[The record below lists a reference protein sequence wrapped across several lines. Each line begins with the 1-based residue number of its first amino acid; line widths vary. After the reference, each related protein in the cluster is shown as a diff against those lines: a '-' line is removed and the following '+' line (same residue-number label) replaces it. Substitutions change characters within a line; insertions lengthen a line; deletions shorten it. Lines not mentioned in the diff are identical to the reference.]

1 MQGVGLD
8 FTRTWNVCGGS
19 SAFSKCGDP
28 DEGSACFRTPSV
40 GKLKLVL
47 AQNNLRTVGTKRCSR
62 PYLPETPR
70 KGPRISGSPHRSA
83 PRGALMRRGWCQQT
97 VLSELRRGPAMQ
109 RAVFVSG
116 FHFFAQ
122 ASVRHPRVKRF

>member
-1 MQGVGLD
+1 MFVAVPRHFPNAVIPMREAPASG
-8 FTRTWNVCGGS
+8 
-19 SAFSKCGDP
+19 
-28 DEGSACFRTPSV
+28 PSV

-47 AQNNLRTVGTKRCSR
+47 AQNILQTVGTKRCSR

-70 KGPRISGSPHRSA
+70 KGARISGSPHRSA

-97 VLSELRRGPAMQ
+97 VLSERRRGPAMQ

-116 FHFFAQ
+116 YHFCSGECK
-122 ASVRHPRVKRF
+122 ASPR